1 MHDKCN
7 CLITEGV
14 CALSYKITMPSGL
27 VFDYT
32 NMLGE
37 QRLQPEEVQQALKVQ
52 GRAAAEAVEAIRE
65 TGFAKKHLSK
75 DGTPEH
81 VFFPRMPYIAE
92 GNPNTEAS
100 IIKLL
105 KYSKYL
111 RQKDVVV
118 FLGVGGSYLG
128 NKVLFDAFGGCH
140 WNTNPVVRQGQP
152 RIYFSGNNLDPVDCY
167 GLIFEMERLAA
178 RYVQIGRPM
187 RVMLVPISKSGTTL
201 ETISAFTYFYD
212 VLSKDKDIELEC
224 TVVTDLKAPLEKAP
238 LLQLAEKFGWWKFDI
253 KEGIGGRFC
262 VMTDPGLV
270 TMAALGGDI
279 EEFLRG
285 AREMDNYCREAEL
298 AENPA
303 LLNALL
309 KFLAYGK
316 GRDIEVFM
324 PYSMHLKS
332 LSEWY
337 VQLLAES
344 LGKRCDRE
352 GKAVHYGRTPIVA
365 VGTTDMHAQTQ
376 QHQDG
381 RLNKVVQFLEVAH
394 HEEEA
399 IVHNPFPDVPYFAK
413 YEGMD
418 MAKALKA
425 ALDANEA
432 ALTSDNRYNARFT
445 LPKLNEYYLGQ
456 LMYFLMLTVAYEG
469 ELADVDA
476 YDQPGVEVYKRL
488 MKSKL

>member
-1 MHDKCN
+1 MK
-7 CLITEGV
+7 
-14 CALSYKITMPSGL
+14 YKITLPSGL
-27 VFDYT
+27 VLDFT
-32 NMLGE
+32 NMLGVDRLE
-37 QRLQPEEVQQALKVQ
+37 EREVAEGLASLGAAADAAVQRL
-52 GRAAAEAVEAIRE
+52 RE
-65 TGFAKKHLSK
+65 TGRSKAHLSK

-81 VFFPRMPYIAE
+81 VYFPRMPYIAE
-92 GNPNTEAS
+92 GNPNTAS
-100 IIKLL
+100 SIAKL
-105 KYSKYL
+105 KEYGEYL
-111 RQKDVVV
+111 QQMDVVV

-140 WNTNPVVRQGQP
+140 WNTNARLRHGQP
-152 RIYFSGNNLDPVDCY
+152 RIYFSGNNLDPVDCN
-167 GLIFEMERLAA
+167 GLVYEVQRLA
-178 RYVQIGRPM
+178 YLHLSNGREL

-212 VLSKDKDIELEC
+212 TLSKGLNIKLEC
-224 TVVTDLKAPLEKAP
+224 TVVTDLHADEENAP
-238 LLQLAEKFGWWKFDI
+238 LLQLARRYGWWQFDI

-285 AREMDNYCREAEL
+285 AKDMDEYCKQAALE
-298 AENPA
+298 ENPA

-344 LGKRCDRE
+344 LGKRLDRN
-352 GKAVHYGRTPIVA
+352 GKVINYGRTPIVA

-381 RLNKVVQFLEVAH
+381 RLNKVVQFLEVADP
-394 HEEEA
+394 EEQA
-399 IVHNPFPDVPYFAK
+399 VVHNPFADVPYFTK
-413 YEGMD
+413 YEGLD
-418 MAKALKA
+418 MNKALKV
-425 ALDANEA
+425 ALTANEA

-445 LPKLNEYYLGQ
+445 LPRLNEYMLGQ
-456 LMYFLMLTVAYEG
+456 LMYFLMLSVAYEG

-476 YDQPGVEVYKRL
+476 YDQPGVEVYKRF
-488 MKSKL
+488 MKEKL